1 MYTLFTLF
9 LWPMLSFLSMKPKVI
24 LIIFYISCSFKTF
37 SHFSYFHSCLFVFF
51 MSQLFLFLLPLVHF
65 LLSSF
70 TFIHFL
76 PCSSYQPGP
85 EPPTNIIFSELTE
98 NSLTVSWTKPK
109 SPVSGF
115 KVTYTHTEEGESL
128 ASCFI
133 WLFFVLVYSTAT
145 SFVSSNNV

>member
-1 MYTLFTLF
+1 MANVVFSLHETQSYTSL
-9 LWPMLSFLSMKPKVI
+9 
-24 LIIFYISCSFKTF
+24 
-37 SHFSYFHSCLFVFF
+37 SHFSYFHSCLFFFF
-51 MSQLFLFLLPLVHF
+51 MSQLFLFLLPLIHF
-65 LLSSF
+65 LLSFF

-128 ASCFI
+128 TFI
-133 WLFFVLVYSTAT
+133 LLFCSTAT
-145 SFVSSNNV
+145 SFLSSDNV